1 VPRWRTARFP
11 GRKGSFISSKNGV
24 GIRWDRILATAVLMA
39 AVLPGVLR
47 HQHELPVLAA
57 VAAVIRGAILNN
69 RMMGYVEERIYGN
82 SRDEE

>member
-1 VPRWRTARFP
+1 
-11 GRKGSFISSKNGV
+11 
-24 GIRWDRILATAVLMA
+24 MA

-57 VAAVIRGAILNN
+57 VATVIRGAILNN